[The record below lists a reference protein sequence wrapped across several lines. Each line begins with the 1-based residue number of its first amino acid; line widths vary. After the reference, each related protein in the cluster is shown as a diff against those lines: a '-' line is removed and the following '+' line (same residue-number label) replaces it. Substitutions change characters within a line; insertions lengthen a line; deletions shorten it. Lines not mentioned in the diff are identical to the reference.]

1 MISHKHK
8 YIFVHVP
15 KVAGGSIRRA
25 DLPGQNF
32 GHNIRNKNFK
42 YFKDIKK
49 STNQFS
55 FAFVRNPWDRCVSAF
70 RYLSNGGCNHAD
82 KKDAEKFIREYQN
95 DYPGFIRHYK
105 FSNAFLE
112 QLHFKQQYKWI
123 CDDNDNVL
131 VDFLGRFENLQDDFN
146 IVCDKIGVPRRKLIH
161 HKKPKSKH
169 KHYTEY
175 YDDETKQIVA
185 ELYAKDIEYFGY
197 KFGE

>member
-8 YIFVHVP
+8 FIFVHIP

-25 DLPGQNF
+25 NIPLQIV
-32 GHNIRNKNFK
+32 GHNIRNKNHK

-70 RYLSNGGCNHAD
+70 RYLSNGGNCAGD
-82 KKDAEKFIREYQN
+82 KKDAENFLSVYQN
-95 DYPGFIRHYK
+95 DFSGFIRHK
-105 FSNAFLE
+105 FSNAFLK
-112 QLHFKQQYKWI
+112 QLHFKPQYKWI

-131 VDFLGRFENLQDDFN
+131 VDLVGKFENLQEDFDKL
-146 IVCDKIGVPRRKLIH
+146 CDTINVPRQKLIH
-161 HKKPKSKH
+161 QKKPKTKH

-175 YDDETKQIVA
+175 YDDETREIVA
-185 ELYAKDIEYFGY
+185 EKYAKDIDYFGY
-197 KFGE
+197 EFGK